1 MSSSRR
7 GGQGYA
13 ACVSILDIQQGGREE
28 VRAASLLHH
37 DASNR
42 DALGCGPRMKLNC
55 AFDWIAEIGR
65 GGANRSR
72 MCLGRMAS
80 AADFPRGL
88 SAKRSLVD
96 WIGALTN
103 PSTRLAAWPNG

>member
-1 MSSSRR
+1 
-7 GGQGYA
+7 
-13 ACVSILDIQQGGREE
+13 
-28 VRAASLLHH
+28 
-37 DASNR
+37 
-42 DALGCGPRMKLNC
+42 MKLSC

-88 SAKRSLVD
+88 SERRSLVD
-96 WIGALTN
+96 CIGAPVNASYTLIG
-103 PSTRLAAWPNG
+103 RVA

>member
-1 MSSSRR
+1 MCSLGG

-28 VRAASLLHH
+28 VRAACY

-42 DALGCGPRMKLNC
+42 DDLGGGPRMKLNC
-55 AFDWIAEIGR
+55 AFDWIDEIGR
-65 GGANRSR
+65 GGSNRSR

-88 SAKRSLVD
+88 SEK
-96 WIGALTN
+96 
-103 PSTRLAAWPNG
+103 